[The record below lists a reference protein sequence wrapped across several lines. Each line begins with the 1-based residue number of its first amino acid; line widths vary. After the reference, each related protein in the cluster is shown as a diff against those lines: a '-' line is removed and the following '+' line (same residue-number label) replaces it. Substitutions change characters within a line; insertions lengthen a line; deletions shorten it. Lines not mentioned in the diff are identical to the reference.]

1 MNISRSILI
10 KTLVKPFYRQHA
22 GLFVFLFTIMFGVV
36 SVIDGA
42 KFTDYHFFL
51 IKGMMMNPVFFLLVL
66 LIWYLYTKK
75 SEQFV
80 VNILMRPDFSFLNT
94 LSLLDGKRLY
104 LMLVWIQFLLILPI
118 IIYACIIFA
127 AGFYMHEYIKCL
139 LIILYIVVICLISA
153 GWYLF
158 CIRNPGRQAWT
169 MRKIFSLKVPETP
182 YWSLFIRYIGMDK
195 KLLFAGI
202 KIYSCTVLYLMIVNQ
217 TRVEYDLRMIII
229 FFSMGILGH
238 GLLVH
243 QLRDMEETSLT
254 FYRTIPISL
263 MKRFVQYAIL
273 YFILLIP
280 EIITIVFLTPR
291 YLHIE
296 DAITLILISYSILL
310 FLNSLLFIQ
319 FFRMKDYLKIILCI
333 FFIEYF
339 FVLSG
344 TIALLGILLFISA
357 ITVFFFCYYSFER

>member
-1 MNISRSILI
+1 MSITRTLLI
-10 KTLVKPFYRQHA
+10 KTFVKPFYRQHA

-36 SVIDGA
+36 SVLDRA

-51 IKGMMMNPVFFLLVL
+51 IKGMMKNPGFFLLVL
-66 LIWYLYTKK
+66 LIWFLYTKK

-80 VNILMRPDFSFLNT
+80 INILKRPDYSFLNV
-94 LSLLDGKRLY
+94 LSLIDSKRLY
-104 LMLVWIQFLLILPI
+104 RMLLWIQFLLILPI
-118 IIYACIIFA
+118 ILYACIIFA
-127 AGFYMHEYIKCL
+127 AGFYMHEYVKCL
-139 LIILYIVVICLISA
+139 LILLYIVVTCLISA
-153 GWYLF
+153 RWYLF
-158 CIRNPGRQAWT
+158 YIQNPGKPAWT
-169 MRKIFSLKVPETP
+169 MSKIFSLKVRETP
-182 YWSLFIRYIGMDK
+182 YWSLFIRYIGIDK
-195 KLLFAGI
+195 KLLFTGI
-202 KIYSCTVLYLMIVNQ
+202 KIYSCSVLFLMIVNQ
-217 TRVEYDLRMIII
+217 TRIEYDLRMIMI

-243 QLRDMEETSLT
+243 QLRDMEETNLT

-263 MKRFVQYAIL
+263 FKRFVQYAIL

-280 EIITIVFLTPR
+280 EIITIVFLTPH
-291 YLHIE
+291 YLHFE

-344 TIALLGILLFISA
+344 TIALLTILLLVSA
-357 ITVFFFCYYSFER
+357 ITMFFSRYYRFER

>member
-1 MNISRSILI
+1 MSFSRTILI
-10 KTLVKPFYRQHA
+10 KTIVKPFYRQHA

-51 IKGMMMNPVFFLLVL
+51 IQGMMRNSFLFLLVL
-66 LIWYLYTKK
+66 LLWFLYTKK

-80 VNILMRPDFSFLNT
+80 VNILMRPDYSFLNT
-94 LSLLDGKRLY
+94 LSLLDSKRLY
-104 LMLVWIQFLLILPI
+104 RMLVWIQILLILPI
-118 IIYACIIFA
+118 ILYAFIIFA

-139 LIILYIVVICLISA
+139 LILLYIVLICLISA
-153 GWYLF
+153 RWYLF
-158 CIRNPGRQAWT
+158 CIQNPGRQAWT
-169 MRKIFSLKVPETP
+169 MSKLFSFKISETP
-182 YWSLFIRYIGMDK
+182 YWSLFVRYIGIDK

-202 KIYSCTVLYLMIVNQ
+202 KIYSCSVLYLMIVNQ
-217 TRVEYDLRMIII
+217 TRVEYDLRMIMI

-263 MKRFVQYAIL
+263 LKRFVQYAIL

-291 YLHIE
+291 YLHFE
-296 DAITLILISYSILL
+296 DAVTLILISYSILL

-344 TIALLGILLFISA
+344 TIALLSILLFISA
-357 ITVFFFCYYSFER
+357 VTMFFSRYYRFER

>member
-1 MNISRSILI
+1 MSITRTLLI
-10 KTLVKPFYRQHA
+10 KTFVKPFYRQHA

-36 SVIDGA
+36 SVLDRA

-51 IKGMMMNPVFFLLVL
+51 IKGMMKNPGFFLLVL
-66 LIWYLYTKK
+66 LIWFLYTKK

-80 VNILMRPDFSFLNT
+80 INILKRPDYSFLNV
-94 LSLLDGKRLY
+94 LSLIDSKRLY
-104 LMLVWIQFLLILPI
+104 RMLLWIQFLLILPI
-118 IIYACIIFA
+118 ILYACIIFA
-127 AGFYMHEYIKCL
+127 AGFYMHEYVKCL
-139 LIILYIVVICLISA
+139 LILLYIVMICLISA

-158 CIRNPGRQAWT
+158 CIQNPGRQAWT
-169 MRKIFSLKVPETP
+169 MSKIFSFKVSETP
-182 YWSLFIRYIGMDK
+182 YWSLFVRYIGIDK

-202 KIYSCTVLYLMIVNQ
+202 KIYSCSILYLMIVNQ
-217 TRVEYDLRMIII
+217 TRVEYDLKMIMI

-243 QLRDMEETSLT
+243 QLRDMEETSLS

-263 MKRFVQYAIL
+263 LKRFVQYAIL

-291 YLHIE
+291 YLHFE

-344 TIALLGILLFISA
+344 TIALLSILLFISA
-357 ITVFFFCYYSFER
+357 IIMFFSSYYRFER

>member
-1 MNISRSILI
+1 MSISRTLLI
-10 KTLVKPFYRQHA
+10 KTFVKPFYRQHA

-51 IKGMMMNPVFFLLVL
+51 IQGMMRNSFLFLLVL
-66 LIWYLYTKK
+66 LLWFLYTKK

-80 VNILMRPDFSFLNT
+80 VNILMRPDYSFLNV
-94 LSLLDGKRLY
+94 LSLLESKRLY
-104 LMLVWIQFLLILPI
+104 RMLVWIQFLLILPI

-139 LIILYIVVICLISA
+139 LILLYIIGICLISA
-153 GWYLF
+153 RWYLYY
-158 CIRNPGRQAWT
+158 IQNPGRHPWT
-169 MRKIFSLKVPETP
+169 LSRIFSLKVSETP
-182 YWSLFIRYIGMDK
+182 YWSLFIRYIGIDK
-195 KLLFAGI
+195 KLLFTGI
-202 KIYSCTVLYLMIVNQ
+202 KIYSCSVLYLMIVNQ
-217 TRVEYDLRMIII
+217 ARVEYDLRMIMI

-254 FYRTIPISL
+254 FYRTVPISL
-263 MKRFVQYAIL
+263 LKRFTQYAIL

-280 EIITIVFLTPR
+280 EIITIIFLTPR
-291 YLHIE
+291 YLHFE

-344 TIALLGILLFISA
+344 TIALLSILLFISA
-357 ITVFFFCYYSFER
+357 IIMFFSSYYRFER

>member
-1 MNISRSILI
+1 MSISQTLLV
-10 KTLVKPFYRQHA
+10 KTFVKPFYRQHA
-22 GLFVFLFTIMFGVV
+22 GLFVFLFTMMFGVV

-51 IKGMMMNPVFFLLVL
+51 IQGMMRNSFFFLLVL
-66 LIWYLYTKK
+66 LLWFLYIKK

-80 VNILMRPDFSFLNT
+80 VNILVRPDYSFLNT
-94 LSLLDGKRLY
+94 LSLLDSKRLY
-104 LMLVWIQFLLILPI
+104 LILLWIQFLLILPI
-118 IIYACIIFA
+118 ILYACIVFA

-139 LIILYIVVICLISA
+139 LILIYIIGICLISA
-153 GWYLF
+153 RWYLF
-158 CIRNPGRQAWT
+158 CIQNPGRQAWT
-169 MRKIFSLKVPETP
+169 MSKIFSFKIRETP
-182 YWSLFIRYIGMDK
+182 YWSLFVRYIVIDK
-195 KLLFAGI
+195 KLLFSGI
-202 KIYSCTVLYLMIVNQ
+202 KLYSCTVLYLMIVNQ
-217 TRVEYDLRMIII
+217 TRVEYDLRMIMI
-229 FFSMGILGH
+229 FFSMGIMGH
-238 GLLVH
+238 GLLIH
-243 QLRDMEETSLT
+243 QLRDMEETGLT

-263 MKRFVQYAIL
+263 LKRFEQYAIL
-273 YFILLIP
+273 YFLLLIP

-291 YLHIE
+291 YLHFQ

-344 TIALLGILLFISA
+344 TIALLSILLFISA
-357 ITVFFFCYYSFER
+357 ITMFFSRYYRFER

>member
-1 MNISRSILI
+1 MSISRTLLI
-10 KTLVKPFYRQHA
+10 KTFVKPFYRQHA

-36 SVIDGA
+36 SILDGA

-51 IKGMMMNPVFFLLVL
+51 IKGMMENPVFFLLVL
-66 LIWYLYTKK
+66 LIWFLYIKK

-80 VNILMRPDFSFLNT
+80 VNILMRPDYSFLNI
-94 LSLLDGKRLY
+94 LSLLDSKKLY

-118 IIYACIIFA
+118 ILYACIIFV
-127 AGFYMHEYIKCL
+127 AGIYMYEYIKCL
-139 LIILYIVVICLISA
+139 LILLYIIAMCMISA
-153 GWYLF
+153 RWYLYY
-158 CIRNPGRQAWT
+158 IQNPGRQVWT
-169 MRKIFSLKVPETP
+169 MSKIFSLKIRETP
-182 YWSLFIRYIGMDK
+182 YWSLFIRYIGIDK
-195 KLLFAGI
+195 KLLFTGI
-202 KIYSCTVLYLMIVNQ
+202 KIYSCSVLYLMIVNQ
-217 TRVEYDLRMIII
+217 TRVEYDLRMIMI

-254 FYRTIPISL
+254 FYRTVPISL
-263 MKRFVQYAIL
+263 LKRFVQYATL

-291 YLHIE
+291 YLHFE
-296 DAITLILISYSILL
+296 DAVTLVLISYSILL

-344 TIALLGILLFISA
+344 TIALLSILLFVSA
-357 ITVFFFCYYSFER
+357 ITMFFSRYYRFER